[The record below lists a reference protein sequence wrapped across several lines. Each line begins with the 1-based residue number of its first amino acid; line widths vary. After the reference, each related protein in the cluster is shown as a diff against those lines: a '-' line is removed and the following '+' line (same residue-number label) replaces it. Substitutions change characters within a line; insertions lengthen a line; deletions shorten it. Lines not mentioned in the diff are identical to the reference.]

1 MRRKPSL
8 PQLATAALLA
18 WCLSCGSGAAEVR
31 LSGTPDHVVLQTND
45 ATMPEILDALRAVF
59 DRDVK
64 LKGATARKFT
74 GAYSGSVRRVLSRLL
89 TGEDY
94 VLRSTSDGMSIVL
107 LGSSASDST
116 VARSAP
122 MPEGQ
127 GSRLVALRQG
137 RLRRTDIRE

>member
-1 MRRKPSL
+1 MRRKLFL

-18 WCLSCGSGAAEVR
+18 WCLSGGPGAAEVR
-31 LSGTPDHVVLQTND
+31 LTGTPDRVVLQTND

-59 DRDVK
+59 DLDVK
-64 LKGATARKFT
+64 LKGATARRFT
-74 GAYSGSVRRVLSRLL
+74 GLYSGSVRRVLSRLL
-89 TGEDY
+89 AGEDY

-116 VARSAP
+116 AARSAP

-137 RLRRTDIRE
+137 QLRRTDVRE

>member
-1 MRRKPSL
+1 MRRKPSIS
-8 PQLATAALLA
+8 QLATAVFLA
-18 WCLSCGSGAAEVR
+18 WCLSSGPGAAEVR
-31 LSGTPDHVVLQTND
+31 LSGTRDHVVLQTND

-59 DRDVK
+59 DIDVM

-74 GAYSGSVRRVLSRLL
+74 GVYSGSVRRVLSRLL
-89 TGEDY
+89 AGEDY
-94 VLRSTSDGMSIVL
+94 VLRSAADGVSIVL

-122 MPEGQ
+122 MPEAQ

-137 RLRRTDIRE
+137 RLRRTGDSE